1 MRILERVEELRYP
14 CAGLTF
20 HRPTGWVG
28 CGCINQSEA
37 HTGNNPAYLVDRTDH
52 VLFLKTL
59 YPAALRSFKH

>member
-1 MRILERVEELRYP
+1 MCWFNIP
-14 CAGLTF
+14 SPDGLG
-20 HRPTGWVG
+20 RVG
-28 CGCINQSEA
+28 CGYINQSEA

>member
-28 CGCINQSEA
+28 CGYINQSEA
-37 HTGNNPAYLVDRTDH
+37 HTGNNPEYLVDR
-52 VLFLKTL
+52 
-59 YPAALRSFKH
+59 LR